1 MKFFPTPK
9 DVSSNPAPREVYN
22 WRIYALA
29 ISAAM
34 GSAMFGYDSAFIGGA
49 MSLPSFRNRFHL
61 ASAAGHELAA
71 LKANIVSTFQAGCFF
86 GVIFCYFATE
96 RIGRRWPLIICGFIF
111 NIGVILQLVSAGNV
125 GLIYGGRALTGK
137 LTLRIWCR
145 LATNVSKGLLLE
157 LRP

>member
-1 MKFFPTPK
+1 MKSFPTTK
-9 DVSSNPAPREVYN
+9 DVSSNPAPSEVYN

-49 MSLPSFRNRFHL
+49 MSLPSFKTRFHL

-111 NIGVILQLVSAGNV
+111 NIGVILQLVSAGSV

-137 LTLRIWCR
+137 LILRIRCR
-145 LATNVSKGLLLE
+145 RVTNVSKGLLLE